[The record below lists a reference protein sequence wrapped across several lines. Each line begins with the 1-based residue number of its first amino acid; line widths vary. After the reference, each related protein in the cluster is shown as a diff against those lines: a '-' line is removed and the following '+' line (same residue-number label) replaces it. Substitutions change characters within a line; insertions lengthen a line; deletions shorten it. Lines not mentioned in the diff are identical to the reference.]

1 MESEKPLSKFI
12 TQNQIKSMPFVPK
25 ATKQVFGEINP
36 INQKQL
42 FNYLTNS
49 GLSPSALNTYLLN
62 PLEFYFRYVEGVKE
76 PKELSEQMEA
86 STLGDIVH
94 GILQILYEGFDLKI
108 ENDQN
113 LKVAQKQVKPLLDKE
128 FKNRFGHL
136 PKISGKNVLI
146 KEVIKNF
153 IEGVIM
159 FDIGNSKF
167 SLLGLETNLEH
178 YLEIDNLKIKLR
190 GNADRI
196 DLFKNTYRI
205 IDYKTGYVD
214 SKELKIETIEELF
227 EDGTKPK
234 ALQLLFYG
242 YLFFKSKNDS
252 EDLRI
257 SSGIIS
263 TQNTSSGLMNLKI
276 RNSEILTAEL
286 FALFEENLVK
296 CISGIITTKKF
307 KEEIY
312 PKFSPFFQ

>member
-1 MESEKPLSKFI
+1 
-12 TQNQIKSMPFVPK
+12 
-25 ATKQVFGEINP
+25 
-36 INQKQL
+36 
-42 FNYLTNS
+42 
-49 GLSPSALNTYLLN
+49 
-62 PLEFYFRYVEGVKE
+62 
-76 PKELSEQMEA
+76 
-86 STLGDIVH
+86 
-94 GILQILYEGFDLKI
+94 
-108 ENDQN
+108 
-113 LKVAQKQVKPLLDKE
+113 
-128 FKNRFGHL
+128 
-136 PKISGKNVLI
+136 
-146 KEVIKNF
+146 
-153 IEGVIM
+153 M

-257 SSGIIS
+257 TSGIIS

-276 RNSEILTAEL
+276 RNSEILTAEH
-286 FALFEENLVK
+286 FTLFEENLVK